1 MLEFI
6 NAIPENIGWA
16 MVGSAATVCA
26 IMWGKL
32 IALVVTAIKER
43 LEDDEEEG
51 EHTAEKIKCPNCGSS
66 AQLTLLCEDRY
77 GYDTSRQAEYECDC
91 GCWFET
97 TFQLTETKIIERKG
111 AK

>member
-51 EHTAEKIKCPNCGSS
+51 EEK
-66 AQLTLLCEDRY
+66 
-77 GYDTSRQAEYECDC
+77 
-91 GCWFET
+91 W
-97 TFQLTETKIIERKG
+97 
-111 AK
+111 